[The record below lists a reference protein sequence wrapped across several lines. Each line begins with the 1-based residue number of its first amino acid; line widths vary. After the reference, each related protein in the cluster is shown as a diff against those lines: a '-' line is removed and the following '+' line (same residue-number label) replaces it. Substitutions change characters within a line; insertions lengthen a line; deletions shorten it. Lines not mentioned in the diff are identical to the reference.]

1 MYGAAETS
9 TGVTTLA
16 ATGVAL
22 TTGSAIAIAIA
33 IAVIALGGL
42 LLALRKRYLNRRGP
56 KP

>member
-33 IAVIALGGL
+33 VIALGGL